1 MKKIISVLLLS
12 IVAITC
18 NAQEKLDDFGRI
30 ILNTYLSE
38 KLQIP
43 QEAKNFLQTKLTQI
57 TTNNGMGGSQVNPR
71 FIISANVNVG
81 TKDIIPGPPQMIAQN
96 LEVTLFI
103 GDAITNTIFSNVIL
117 NVKGVGTNENKAF
130 IEAIKTIN
138 PKNQQI
144 TTFLEEGKKKIIQ
157 YYSSQCDFII
167 KDALSSSQ
175 LGNFDDAIYKLSI
188 VPEVC
193 QECYFKCLD
202 TMVSIYQL
210 KIDIDGKKKLS
221 EAKVLWSSNQTT
233 EGAEKSGEILS
244 LIDPMAS
251 CQNEV
256 TIFINSINAKLKA
269 DEKAKWDFKMKQY
282 ADKIEKQKEQMKI
295 AESQA
300 KRDDQFRE
308 NQAVRDANSQE
319 KNSKRNYELDKLR
332 INAYRQVAS
341 EYAKNQPKTV
351 TYNNINWR

>member
-1 MKKIISVLLLS
+1 MKKHLIFTLAIFLS
-12 IVAITC
+12 NLIF
-18 NAQEKLDDFGRI
+18 AQEKLDDFGRI

-57 TTNNGMGGSQVNPR
+57 TTNNGVGGSQVNPR

-175 LGNFDDAIYKLSI
+175 LGNLDDAIYKLSI

>member
-1 MKKIISVLLLS
+1 MKKHLIFTIVIILS
-12 IVAITC
+12 NLIF
-18 NAQEKLDDFGRI
+18 AQEKLDDFGRI

-43 QEAKNFLQTKLTQI
+43 QEAKNFSQTKLTQI
-57 TTNNGMGGSQVNPR
+57 TSNNGMGGSLVNPR
-71 FIISANVNVG
+71 FIISANVNIG

-117 NVKGVGTNENKAF
+117 NVKGVGTNKNKAF

-144 TTFLEEGKKKIIQ
+144 TTFLEEGKQKIIQ
-157 YYSSQCDFII
+157 YYSSQCDMII

-175 LGNFDDAIYKLSI
+175 LGNFDEAIFKLSI

-193 QECYFKCLD
+193 EECYFKCLD

-210 KIDIDGKKKLS
+210 KIDVDGKKKLS

-256 TIFINSINAKLKA
+256 TVFVNSINAKLKA
-269 DEKAKWDFKMKQY
+269 EEKAKWDFKMKQY
-282 ADKIEKQKEQMKI
+282 ADKIALEQEQMRI
-295 AESQA
+295 VESQA

-308 NQAVRDANSQE
+308 NQSRQE
-319 KNSKRNYELDKLR
+319 NELDKLR
-332 INAYRQVAS
+332 IIAYRQVAS
-341 EYAKNQPKTV
+341 EYAKNQPNTV

>member
-1 MKKIISVLLLS
+1 
-12 IVAITC
+12 
-18 NAQEKLDDFGRI
+18 
-30 ILNTYLSE
+30 
-38 KLQIP
+38 
-43 QEAKNFLQTKLTQI
+43 
-57 TTNNGMGGSQVNPR
+57 
-71 FIISANVNVG
+71 
-81 TKDIIPGPPQMIAQN
+81 
-96 LEVTLFI
+96 
-103 GDAITNTIFSNVIL
+103 
-117 NVKGVGTNENKAF
+117 
-130 IEAIKTIN
+130 
-138 PKNQQI
+138 
-144 TTFLEEGKKKIIQ
+144 
-157 YYSSQCDFII
+157 
-167 KDALSSSQ
+167 
-175 LGNFDDAIYKLSI
+175 
-188 VPEVC
+188 
-193 QECYFKCLD
+193 
-202 TMVSIYQL
+202 MVSIYQL